1 MDLPAYVPG
10 DALPGAPALAPR
22 GPHPVGVTSLRLSNP
37 YQIDVLASL
46 ARGSAVRATRE
57 TEGEVWYPAQFGG
70 GVAYEDHLV
79 ATAHDA
85 DGAPLPFRFPGRAAR
100 DAPPDR
106 SLGPCPLVIV
116 SHGFPGSRLLLSWLG
131 ENLASKGYAVLALG
145 HTDST
150 FTDQADPLS
159 ALRNRSLDIALAV
172 RLAAD
177 LERHHPQLAQVW
189 DTATSALVGFSM
201 GGYGVL
207 MALGAG
213 LEDHTFDDPFFDE
226 PMRRELLADLRLGHP
241 FFEDLADGVTSR
253 VKAGVLLA
261 PWGGERVWTDEALA
275 RVRTPLLIAAGSE
288 DDVSEY
294 HAIRRI
300 FRAATS
306 TERWLLTFLQARHN
320 VGNNPPP
327 DALATA
333 GHDEWWR
340 YADPVWDSRRLVN
353 VLAHHLT
360 AFLGVHL
367 RRLPLEGYLTGA
379 LTAAAGEGWP
389 GYPPRSTVGL
399 RLEHREP
406 DPEDATTR
414 GDPHRHDVPSDPAR
428 GASARPRSPDDAGG
442 V

>member
-1 MDLPAYVPG
+1 MELPAYVPG

-37 YQIDVLASL
+37 YQVDVLRSL
-46 ARGSAVRATRE
+46 AEGSVVRSTRE
-57 TEGEVWYPAQFGG
+57 IEGEVWYPAEFGG

-85 DGAPLPFRFPGRAAR
+85 DDTPIPFRFPGRAAR

-106 SLGPCPLVIV
+106 TTGPRPLVIV
-116 SHGFPGSRLLLSWLG
+116 SHGFPGSRLFLSWLG
-131 ENLASKGYAVLALG
+131 ENLASKGYAVMALG

-150 FTDQADPLS
+150 FTDRADPLS
-159 ALRNRSLDIALAV
+159 TLRNRALDVALAV

-177 LERHHPQLAQVW
+177 LERHHPHLAQVW
-189 DTATSALVGFSM
+189 DTASTALVGFSM

-207 MALGAG
+207 TALGAG
-213 LEDHTFDDPFFDE
+213 LEEGTFDDPFFDQ

-261 PWGGERVWTDEALA
+261 PWGGDRVWTDAALA
-275 RVRTPLLIAAGSE
+275 RVHTPLFFAAGSE
-288 DDVSEY
+288 DDVSMY
-294 HAIRRI
+294 PAIRRL
-300 FRAATS
+300 FAATTS
-306 TERWLLTFLQARHN
+306 AERWLLTFLHARHN

-340 YADPVWDSRRLVN
+340 YADPVWDTRRIVN

-367 RRLPLEGYLTGA
+367 RGLPLESYLKGA
-379 LTAAAGEGWP
+379 LTAAPNAEWP
-389 GYPPRSTVGL
+389 GYPARSTVGL
-399 RLEHREP
+399 RLEHHAP
-406 DPEDATTR
+406 DPHDADER
-414 GDPHRHDVPSDPAR
+414 GEPRRHDVPSDPAH
-428 GASARPRSPDDAGG
+428 GASVGTPQPDGRG
-442 V
+442 RV